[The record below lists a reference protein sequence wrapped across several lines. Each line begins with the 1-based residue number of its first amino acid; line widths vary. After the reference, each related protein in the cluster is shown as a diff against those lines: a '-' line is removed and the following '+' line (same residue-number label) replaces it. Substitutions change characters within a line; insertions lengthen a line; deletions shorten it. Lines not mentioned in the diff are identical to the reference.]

1 MKQPGTFFLLLALG
15 PPVALAQTAAPYPEG
30 DLRRLNGY
38 LVLHVAGTPQQM
50 GEQHGRL
57 LKAEVRRMV
66 EDLIVRG
73 EGGRESYSYRRL
85 LEGSRVMERFLLPEF
100 REELHALAEAA
111 EVDYD
116 ELVAAQ
122 LFGDVWGAQFC
133 TSFAVFGPATRT
145 GECIVGRNM
154 DYWDNGVS
162 QYAAVLIHFTPDRG
176 RPFFTVSWAGI
187 INGWTAM
194 NDHGLCVS
202 NNIGY
207 GAKSES
213 LEGLST
219 CFMLRKVVQFARTV
233 EEGVQII
240 EAGPRAVGTNMLVAG
255 GHPPNAA
262 VVEYD
267 HAEAV
272 ARWAQDGY
280 VMADNS
286 FRRLYL
292 EEPDDEEFSSY
303 SRYGTLLRLIREH
316 YGHIDET
323 MNFAAAPGV
332 PITSI
337 NLHSALLF
345 PCRGRF
351 RVSMGKVP
359 ACEQPYRRF
368 RMTAQGIVSDEPG
381 GETREPTRLRLRERT
396 GS

>member
-1 MKQPGTFFLLLALG
+1 LLLTL
-15 PPVALAQTAAPYPEG
+15 ALASTVSCAQPTAPYPHG
-30 DLRRLNGY
+30 DLRRINGY
-38 LVLHVAGTPQQM
+38 LVLHVAGTPRQM

-57 LKAEVRRMV
+57 LKAEVQRMV
-66 EDLIVRG
+66 DDLIVRG
-73 EGGRESYSYRRL
+73 EGGRESYSYQRL

-111 EVDYD
+111 EVDCD

-122 LFGDVWGAQFC
+122 LFGDVWGAQYC

-219 CFMLRKVVQFARTV
+219 CFMLRKVAQFAQTV
-233 EEGVQII
+233 EEGVRII
-240 EAGPRAVGTNMLVAG
+240 EEGPRAIGTNMMVAG

-272 ARWAQDGY
+272 ARWAKDGY

-286 FRRLYL
+286 FRRLYR
-292 EEPDDEEFSSY
+292 EEPDDEEGFSSY
-303 SRYGTLLRLIREH
+303 SRYGTLLKLIREH
-316 YGHIDET
+316 YGQIDET

-345 PCRGRF
+345 PQSGRF

-368 RMTAQGIVSDEPG
+368 RMTAEGIISDEPAG
-381 GETREPTRLRLRERT
+381 GKSEPSRLRLRNDAET
-396 GS
+396 